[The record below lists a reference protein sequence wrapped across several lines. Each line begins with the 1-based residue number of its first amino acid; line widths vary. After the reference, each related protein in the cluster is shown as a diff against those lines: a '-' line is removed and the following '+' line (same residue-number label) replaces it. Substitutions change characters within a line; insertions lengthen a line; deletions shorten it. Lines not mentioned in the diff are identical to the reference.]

1 MGLNTN
7 GRHACLAGLAAV
19 VTHISAHTGLPDAN
33 GSSEVVGGLY
43 ARVPVTWAA
52 PGSGTRG
59 NSALLTVEI
68 PAATTVTH
76 LGYWSA
82 LTGGTHY
89 GHSPVNPTVDG
100 YGLVGSNGVTIDTA
114 TANGHGLTNG
124 MRLSFLQSAG
134 DALPGGIS
142 TAVLYWVVG
151 AGTDT
156 FQVSLTSGGT
166 AVDITSQG
174 KYYFQSCSPEVFA
187 GAGQLTI
194 AAGALLLDATLT

>member
-1 MGLNTN
+1 VGLNSN
-7 GRHACLAGLAAV
+7 GRNACLAGLAAAI
-19 VTHISAHTGLPDAN
+19 TYISAHTGLPDAN
-33 GSSEVVGGLY
+33 GSSEVTGGSY

-52 PGSGTRG
+52 PSGGTRG
-59 NSALLTVEI
+59 NSGTLTIEI

-89 GHSPVNPTVDG
+89 GHSPVNATVDG
-100 YGLVGSNGVTIDTA
+100 YGLVGTNGVTIDSA
-114 TANGHGLTNG
+114 TALGHGLVDG
-124 MRLSFLQSAG
+124 RRVAFLPCAG

-142 TAVLYWVVG
+142 TAVLYYVVA

-156 FQVSLTSGGT
+156 FSISLTSGGA
-166 AVDITSQG
+166 AVDLTSPG
-174 KYYFQSCSPEVFA
+174 KYYFQSCVPEVFA

-194 AAGALLLDATLT
+194 VAGALLLDATLT

>member
-1 MGLNTN
+1 LNTN
-7 GRHACLAGLAAV
+7 GRHACLSGLAGV

-33 GSSEVVGGLY
+33 GSSEVAGGLY

-52 PGSGTRG
+52 PSSGLRG

-100 YGLVGSNGVTIDTA
+100 YGQVGPNGVTIDSLTS
-114 TANGHGLTNG
+114 NGHGLVDG
-124 MRLSFLQSAG
+124 RRVAFLPPAG
-134 DALPGGIS
+134 DALPGGVS
-142 TAVLYWVVG
+142 TAVLYYVVT

-156 FQVSLTSGGT
+156 FSIALTSGGA
-166 AVDITSQG
+166 AVDLTSQG
-174 KYYFQSCSPEVFA
+174 KFYFQSCTPEVFA

>member
-7 GRHACLAGLAAV
+7 GRHACLSGLASAI
-19 VTHISAHTGLPDAN
+19 THISAHTNLPDAT
-33 GSSEVVGGLY
+33 GSSEVTGGLY
-43 ARVPVTWAA
+43 GRVPVTWAA
-52 PGSGTRG
+52 PASGTRG
-59 NSALLTVEI
+59 NSGALSIEI
-68 PAATTVTH
+68 PAGTTVSH

-89 GHSPVNPTVDG
+89 GSSPVNPSVDG
-100 YGLVGSNGVTIDTA
+100 YGLVGTNGVTIDTA
-114 TANGHGLTNG
+114 TALGHGLVDG
-124 MRLSFLQSAG
+124 KRIAFLQCAG

-142 TAVLYWVVG
+142 TAALYFVVG

-156 FQVSLTSGGT
+156 FQISLTSGGA
-166 AVDITSQG
+166 AVDLTSVG
-174 KYYFQSCSPEVFA
+174 KYYFQGCTPEVFA

>member
-7 GRHACLAGLAAV
+7 GRHACLSGLAAA

-33 GSSEVVGGLY
+33 GSSEVAGGSY

-52 PGSGTRG
+52 PSSGTRG
-59 NSALLTVEI
+59 NSGILTVEI
-68 PAATTVTH
+68 PASTTVTH

-89 GHSPVNPTVDG
+89 GNSPVNPTVDG
-100 YGLVGSNGVTIDTA
+100 YGLVGSNGVTIDVA
-114 TANGHGLTNG
+114 TALAHGLTDG
-124 MRLSFLQSAG
+124 KRIALLPCAG

-142 TAVLYWVVG
+142 AAVLYWVVG

-156 FQVSLTSGGT
+156 FSISLTSGGA
-166 AVDITSQG
+166 AVDLTSQG
-174 KYYFQSCSPEVFA
+174 KFYFQSCTPETFA

>member
-7 GRHACLAGLAAV
+7 GRHACLSGLASV
-19 VTHISAHTGLPDAN
+19 ITHISAHTGLPDAN
-33 GSSEVVGGLY
+33 GSGEVAGGLY

-52 PGSGTRG
+52 PSGGTRG
-59 NSALLTVEI
+59 NSGALTVEI

-89 GHSPVNPTVDG
+89 GHSPANPTVDG
-100 YGLVGSNGVTIDTA
+100 YGLVGSNGVTIDVA
-114 TANGHGLTNG
+114 TANGHGLVDG
-124 MRLSFLQSAG
+124 KRISFLSPAG
-134 DALPGGIS
+134 DALPGGVS
-142 TAVLYWVVG
+142 SAVLYYVIG

-156 FQVSLTSGGT
+156 FSISLTSGGT
-166 AVDITSQG
+166 AVDLTSQG
-174 KYYFQSCSPEVFA
+174 KFYFQSCTPEVFA
-187 GAGQLTI
+187 GAGQLTL